1 MYYKVS
7 FYHFINYPLS
17 IFFAIILL
25 SYTMKH
31 QEIMY
36 LLLHVIKNITLKKK
50 YLRQIKKN
58 VLYIFLN
65 AKLEIK
71 CKQNSLKKIPE

>member
-7 FYHFINYPLS
+7 FYHIINYPLS

-36 LLLHVIKNITLKKK
+36 LLLHVIKKKSHLKKNILDK
-50 YLRQIKKN
+50 
-58 VLYIFLN
+58 
-65 AKLEIK
+65 
-71 CKQNSLKKIPE
+71 